1 MTKEP
6 ERVQLTVITQEI
18 EDSDDLPGTLS
29 SSGDGA
35 SAGGGES
42 SEGEGDIEIEHIG
55 DETTAGG
62 VHGLLPTGNITFDVR
77 RRTLINIYQRTILE
91 EFYRCGMTS
100 ASLMLNHLHT
110 AAAEKTGLDVTV
122 VKVNKILIITVYVR
136 TASLRLTDCIFTFL
150 TTFQWVSRGQLG
162 SVGVRCSVEFPRG
175 LRGRPP
181 QNQRG
186 VL

>member
-1 MTKEP
+1 MLKLVVAMTEEP

-18 EDSDDLPGTLS
+18 EDSDDPPAALDRDGC
-29 SSGDGA
+29 GA

-42 SEGEGDIEIEHIG
+42 SEGEGDIEIEHVG
-55 DETTAGG
+55 DESSAGG
-62 VHGLLPTGNITFDVR
+62 VHGLIPTSGNMGSITFDVR

-122 VKVNKILIITVYVR
+122 VKVR
-136 TASLRLTDCIFTFL
+136 TFS
-150 TTFQWVSRGQLG
+150 W
-162 SVGVRCSVEFPRG
+162 
-175 LRGRPP
+175 
-181 QNQRG
+181 
-186 VL
+186 

>member
-6 ERVQLTVITQEI
+6 EKVQLTVITQEI
-18 EDSDDLPGTLS
+18 EELDDPPSHL
-29 SSGDGA
+29 SGDGA

-55 DETTAGG
+55 DDGSAGG
-62 VHGLLPTGNITFDVR
+62 VHGLMPTGNITFDVR

-122 VKVNKILIITVYVR
+122 VKVSDVIVNGLAGAVALHCVR
-136 TASLRLTDCIFTFL
+136 AFSL
-150 TTFQWVSRGQLG
+150 S
-162 SVGVRCSVEFPRG
+162 
-175 LRGRPP
+175 
-181 QNQRG
+181 
-186 VL
+186 